1 MNVVLFFLVAIVM
14 ISVADTIEAYV
25 KRKEKKRMDIKFS
38 EEQNQRY
45 LKDIQQQAKEI
56 ENLLTPV
63 KEIIFAIE
71 TKVGI
76 SDLDLEKKTHLL
88 IYLGKVYNKLS
99 EIEKLGKKGIQNG

>member
-1 MNVVLFFLVAIVM
+1 
-14 ISVADTIEAYV
+14 
-25 KRKEKKRMDIKFS
+25 MDIKFS

>member
-1 MNVVLFFLVAIVM
+1 MNVVLFFFVVIVM

-25 KRKEKKRMDIKFS
+25 KGKEKKRMDIKFT

-45 LKDIQQQAKEI
+45 LKDIREQAKEI
-56 ENLLTPV
+56 DKLVNPV
-63 KEIIFAIE
+63 KEILLAIE
-71 TKVGI
+71 SKVGI

-88 IYLGKVYNKLS
+88 IYIGEVYNKLS